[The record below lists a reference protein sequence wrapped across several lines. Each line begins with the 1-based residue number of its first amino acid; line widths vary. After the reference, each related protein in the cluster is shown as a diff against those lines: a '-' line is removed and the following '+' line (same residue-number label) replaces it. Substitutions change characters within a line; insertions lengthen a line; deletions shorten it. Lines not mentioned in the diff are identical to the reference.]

1 MVDVNKGR
9 PNSMDGQ
16 WSRRISRVPRLRR
29 FETAA
34 HSKPP
39 VPVTVLSAEDAY
51 ARVVA
56 QAGTCQHRDAV
67 ELRLVGQL
75 TSLGTKGAIIADES
89 DVGGQPAMTQV
100 TRPAGFDT
108 DVTAYRIPGRLR
120 TG

>member
-1 MVDVNKGR
+1 
-9 PNSMDGQ
+9 MDGSGQ
-16 WSRRISRVPRLRR
+16 RGFRGYHAPDVRD
-29 FETAA
+29 AA

-67 ELRLVGQL
+67 ELRLIGQL

-89 DVGGQPAMTQV
+89 DWAANQP
-100 TRPAGFDT
+100 
-108 DVTAYRIPGRLR
+108 
-120 TG
+120 